1 MEKRALQTIRLRE
14 FAKPTVQASRTTDS
28 LQQQVTRLEQECAQC
43 RELLNLAEQNQKR
56 AEALL
61 EARTEEKT
69 AEVEDMNSQI
79 QWFRNEYDSLLKKVC
94 IQLWNYCANFF
105 ENLREITLCTFYLW

>member
-1 MEKRALQTIRLRE
+1 MEKKHYKRFDSADRVI
-14 FAKPTVQASRTTDS
+14 FHVQASRTTDS
-28 LQQQVTRLEQECAQC
+28 LQQQVARLEHECAQS

-79 QWFRNEYDSLLKKVC
+79 QWFRNEYDSLLKKVSYH
-94 IQLWNYCANFF
+94 LFNSSA
-105 ENLREITLCTFYLW
+105 